1 MKCVNDNHAVLDS
14 DGVIDDMNDTDNDLD
29 SDNYDDN
36 TFTLPL

>member
-1 MKCVNDNHAVLDS
+1 MNDNDAVLDS
-14 DGVIDDMNDTDNDLD
+14 DGMIDDMNDTDNDLD